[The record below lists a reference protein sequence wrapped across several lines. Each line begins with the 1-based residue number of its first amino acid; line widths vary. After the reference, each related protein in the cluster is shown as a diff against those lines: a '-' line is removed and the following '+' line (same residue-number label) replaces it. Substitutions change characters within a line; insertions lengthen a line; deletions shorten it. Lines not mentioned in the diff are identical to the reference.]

1 MTTLFYAPP
10 DCFRGDYVELPNDEA
25 HHAGRVLR
33 RSEGDEIE
41 VVDGEGGWHRVRI
54 DHADGR
60 TVTGHVVETR
70 REVGEPPYVLTVALA
85 LVKNRNR
92 YETFLE
98 KAVELGVRRV
108 VPLLSNRT
116 EKTGLKEKRA
126 ERILLAGMKQTGRSR
141 CVRLEAPTPF
151 SAFLRDETSDLLLL
165 CHETAPGD
173 NALPGVLAMH
183 PDATRLTVLIGPEG
197 GFTDEEV
204 AAAREAGAR
213 VISLGPRRLRAE
225 TAAIT
230 AAAGVMLARS

>member
-10 DCFRGDYVELPNDEA
+10 DCFRGDYVELPDDEA

-33 RSEGDEIE
+33 KAAGDEIA
-41 VVDGEGGWHRVRI
+41 VVDGEGGWYRVRL

-60 TVTGHVVETR
+60 SVAGRVVETR
-70 REVGEPPYVLTVALA
+70 REVGEAAYELTVGLA

-108 VPLLSNRT
+108 VPLLTART

-141 CVRLEAPTPF
+141 RVHLGDPAPMEAVLEQ
-151 SAFLRDETSDLLLL
+151 ETSDLLLL
-165 CHETAPGD
+165 CHEAAPGD
-173 NALPGVLAMH
+173 AALREVVAAHAEAPRITALV
-183 PDATRLTVLIGPEG
+183 GPEG
-197 GFTDEEV
+197 GFTDDEV
-204 AAAREAGAR
+204 AAARQAGAH
-213 VISLGPRRLRAE
+213 VVSLGPRRLRAE

-230 AAAGVMLARS
+230 VAAGVMLARS